1 MSLKVYNTLTGKIEE
16 IEPIEKNIFRM
27 YSCGPTVYD
36 APHIGNFR
44 AFLFFDLIKK
54 YLCFLGY
61 KVTHVMNVTDVDDK
75 IIKRCNE
82 NKENLKDLTTKY
94 GKIFIEDAEKLGI
107 EIPDYLPHATDHIT
121 EMIDL
126 IKLLIEKK
134 YAYKTD
140 NGSVF
145 FNINSFTDY
154 GKLSK
159 IDMDQL
165 ERTKR
170 VSDDEYDKRNPQDFA
185 LWKAWKSEDGN
196 IFWKSPW
203 GNGRPGWHIECSA
216 MSIKYLGY
224 EFDLHCGGVDLQFP
238 HHENEIAQSVCATG
252 KSFVKTWLHCEH
264 LLVDGSKMS
273 KSAGNFYTLKNLFS
287 KGYSSKAIRYLL
299 TSSHYRQKV
308 DLTDESLKRAEKS
321 VRRLQEFNRR
331 LSIISEGNHGSIENA
346 EISVLEKFTLSMNN
360 DLNISEGLAVLFDWV
375 RSINKKLD
383 SNKVSLNEAANSLAL
398 LHNFD
403 SILCFIDES
412 NLEISPQESALI
424 QEREVARKK
433 KNWLRSDEIRDHFK
447 EKGIDL
453 VDTPSGTILKHLK
466 DVLKSN

>member
-185 LWKAWKSEDGN
+185 LWKAWKSEDGD

-216 MSIKYLGY
+216 MSIKYLGC

>member
-36 APHIGNFR
+36 APHICNFR

-82 NKENLKDLTTKY
+82 NKEKLKDLTTKF
-94 GKIFIEDAEKLGI
+94 GKIFIEDAENLGV
-107 EIPDYLPHATDHIT
+107 EIPDYLPHATDHIA

-126 IKLLIEKK
+126 IQLLIKKK

-273 KSAGNFYTLKNLFS
+273 KSAGNFYTLKNLFA

-308 DLTDESLKRAEKS
+308 DLTDESLKGAEKS

-331 LSIISEGNHGSIENA
+331 LSIISEGNHGSIENE
-346 EISVLEKFTLSMNN
+346 EISVLDKFTLSMNN

>member
-1 MSLKVYNTLTGKIEE
+1 MSFKVYNTLTDSIEG

-61 KVTHVMNVTDVDDK
+61 EVTHVMNVTDVDDK

-82 NKENLKDLTTKY
+82 HKENLKDLTSKF

-107 EIPDYLPHATDHIT
+107 EIPDYLPHATDHIP
-121 EMIDL
+121 EMINL

-134 YAYKTD
+134 HAYKTS

-145 FNINSFTDY
+145 FSINSFTDY

-159 IDMDQL
+159 IDGEQL
-165 ERTKR
+165 ESTKR

-185 LWKAWKSEDGN
+185 LWKAWKSEDGD
-196 IFWKSPW
+196 IFWNSPW

-252 KSFVKTWLHCEH
+252 KRFAKTWLHCEH

-273 KSAGNFYTLKNLFS
+273 KSTGNFYTLKDLFS
-287 KGYSSKAIRYLL
+287 KGYSPKAIRYLL

-308 DLTDESLKRAEKS
+308 DLTDENLKGAEKA

-331 LSIISEGNHGSIENA
+331 LSNISEGNHGSIENP
-346 EISVLEKFTLSMNN
+346 EISVLDQFTLSMNN
-360 DLNISEGLAVLFDWV
+360 DLNIAEGLAVLFDWV
-375 RSINKKLD
+375 RTINKKLD
-383 SNKVSLNEAANSLAL
+383 SKKVSANEAANSLAL
-398 LHNFD
+398 LHSFD
-403 SILCFIDES
+403 SILCFIDDS

-424 QEREVARKK
+424 KEREIARKK
-433 KNWLRSDEIRDHFK
+433 KNWLRSDEIRDHFRG
-447 EKGIDL
+447 KGIDL
-453 VDTPSGTILKHLK
+453 VDTPSGTILKHLN
-466 DVLKSN
+466 DAL

>member
-1 MSLKVYNTLTGKIEE
+1 M
-16 IEPIEKNIFRM
+16 
-27 YSCGPTVYD
+27 
-36 APHIGNFR
+36 
-44 AFLFFDLIKK
+44 
-54 YLCFLGY
+54 
-61 KVTHVMNVTDVDDK
+61 
-75 IIKRCNE
+75 
-82 NKENLKDLTTKY
+82 
-94 GKIFIEDAEKLGI
+94 
-107 EIPDYLPHATDHIT
+107 
-121 EMIDL
+121 
-126 IKLLIEKK
+126 
-134 YAYKTD
+134 
-140 NGSVF
+140 
-145 FNINSFTDY
+145 
-154 GKLSK
+154 
-159 IDMDQL
+159 
-165 ERTKR
+165 
-170 VSDDEYDKRNPQDFA
+170 
-185 LWKAWKSEDGN
+185 
-196 IFWKSPW
+196 
-203 GNGRPGWHIECSA
+203 
-216 MSIKYLGY
+216 
-224 EFDLHCGGVDLQFP
+224 
-238 HHENEIAQSVCATG
+238 
-252 KSFVKTWLHCEH
+252 
-264 LLVDGSKMS
+264 
-273 KSAGNFYTLKNLFS
+273 
-287 KGYSSKAIRYLL
+287 
-299 TSSHYRQKV
+299 
-308 DLTDESLKRAEKS
+308 KRAEKS